1 VHIKIY
7 IYIYI
12 YLNDN
17 ADSDKKAS
25 LSAFV
30 PSPHCLRQRTSWC
43 GPVRQELGSSI
54 LGGSFTHLG
63 CLPACQPVVILLSR
77 IANALRSN
85 GELTVGFGERGRVKD
100 GADAVLAA
108 ALAQAETSRRSVS
121 DNVAANGLG
130 RV

>member
-1 VHIKIY
+1 MLTLIKRLHYQLSFRLHI
-7 IYIYI
+7 
-12 YLNDN
+12 
-17 ADSDKKAS
+17 ASDSGRHGVVQSVKNLGPAS
-25 LSAFV
+25 LGA
-30 PSPHCLRQRTSWC
+30 PSLTW
-43 GPVRQELGSSI
+43 V
-54 LGGSFTHLG
+54 
-63 CLPACQPVVILLSR
+63 ACQPVVILLSR

-85 GELTVGFGERGRVKD
+85 GELTVGFGESGRVKD